1 MEMESYISMG
11 RTLFY
16 SHSLRKNTPLFEK
29 GIKQNQDKP
38 METTNDQDSS
48 DLVGPKKYKLIKIW
62 RNLGKI

>member
-48 DLVGPKKYKLIKIW
+48 DLVGPKIV
-62 RNLGKI
+62 